1 MFIEKNIESLNK
13 IYEEIKIGDKASIS
27 KVICDEDV
35 VSFSKIS
42 GDVNPIHLD
51 EEFAKKSLFKKRIAH
66 GILTSSLISAVLG
79 TKLPGI
85 NTLYLSQTLKFLAPV
100 FLGDKLTAVVEVIS
114 KNDDKRIITLKTS
127 VFNEENVEVVTG
139 EAVVKKLRED

>member
-1 MFIEKNIESLNK
+1 
-13 IYEEIKIGDKASIS
+13 
-27 KVICDEDV
+27 
-35 VSFSKIS
+35 FSKIS